1 VQFHQTPSCLRALE
15 SAAKRRPGTFRRTN
29 TQVGL
34 NRGMLKT
41 PAWLRELQS
50 AAERRQ
56 GTGTLRLP
64 RMQLHMRIPYR
75 GLTPATAGWAM
86 PLLARD
92 PARAALYEI

>member
-1 VQFHQTPSCLRALE
+1 
-15 SAAKRRPGTFRRTN
+15 
-29 TQVGL
+29 
-34 NRGMLKT
+34 MLKT
-41 PAWLRELQS
+41 PAFLRELQS